1 MWTSVPSV
9 SDSSDVVVAVAGV
22 VCSSNNF
29 TLLALLTFVK
39 FSSRLA
45 AFGLC
50 VFFFFFGFLLCCFSL
65 GVSPGCGCCA
75 SAKADKLFSRFFYD
89 AAAAAA
95 CCGLA
100 LCVCV
105 CVCSL
110 IKINKA
116 NTKLNQ

>member
-9 SDSSDVVVAVAGV
+9 SDFSDVVVAVAAAAAGV

-50 VFFFFFGFLLCCFSL
+50 FFIFYFGFLLSFCL
-65 GVSPGCGCCA
+65 GVFHGCGCCA

-95 CCGLA
+95 ACCGLT
-100 LCVCV
+100 VCV
-105 CVCSL
+105 CVFVL
-110 IKINKA
+110 
-116 NTKLNQ
+116 L